1 MAWVSTE
8 VSTHLS
14 RAFLLTSEGLRE
26 EDAADVPW
34 ELPVA
39 MVNMIGLD
47 KVCQI
52 LPACPS
58 NPIPIERVNDDESDI
73 IG

>member
-39 MVNMIGLD
+39 MVNMIG
-47 KVCQI
+47 QS

>member
-8 VSTHLS
+8 VHPSVSTHLS

-34 ELPVA
+34 LLPVA
-39 MVNMIGLD
+39 MVNMIG
-47 KVCQI
+47 QS
-52 LPACPS
+52 LPAYPS